1 LLHFKCAEE
10 AAGAADGTGLME
22 LGAPAD
28 EDEDEDEHVFFTI
41 LAQDIG

>member
-10 AAGAADGTGLME
+10 AADAAGIGIGADGTGLLE
-22 LGAPAD
+22 LGD
-28 EDEDEDEHVFFTI
+28 EDEDVFFTI